1 MPRSTAHANG
11 NDHLVGAPPA
21 SCRYL
26 MLLQADDARADFA
39 AIGEDLDFIKAQ
51 LARIPTRKDTTSS
64 RRRTD
69 ALSLLRCRERPT

>member
-1 MPRSTAHANG
+1 MPRSAAHANG

-26 MLLQADDARADFA
+26 TLLQADDARADFA
-39 AIGEDLDFIKAQ
+39 AIGETSTSRAQ

-69 ALSLLRCRERPT
+69 ALSLPRCRERLT